1 MKYNLDLIGITL
13 LEMLLGIGAIFGGL
27 SMIQDP
33 SGISMFQQD
42 LTNLIIVPDFFLPG
56 LWLFFVFGIGTFLF
70 LVGIWLKYR
79 VGWLLGLLIS
89 IIELLWIVVQL
100 ILLSSV
106 GFIIWQA
113 IIPAIAI
120 ITLIFLMM
128 NQNRKIYFNNG
139 KYLLPKLG
147 F

>member
-1 MKYNLDLIGITL
+1 MKYNLDLIGITI

-33 SGISMFQQD
+33 SGVSMFQQD

-70 LVGIWLKYR
+70 LGGIWSKYR
-79 VGWLLGLLIS
+79 IGWLLGLLIS
-89 IIELLWIVVQL
+89 ITELLWIALQF

-106 GFIIWQA
+106 GIIIWQV

-120 ITLIFLMM
+120 IALIFLLM

-139 KYLLPKLG
+139 KYLLPKIG